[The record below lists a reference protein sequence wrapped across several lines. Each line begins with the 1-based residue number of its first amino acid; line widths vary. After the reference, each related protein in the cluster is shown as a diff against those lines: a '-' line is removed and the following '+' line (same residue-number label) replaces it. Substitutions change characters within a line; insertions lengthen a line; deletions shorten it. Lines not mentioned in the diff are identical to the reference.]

1 MSHRTS
7 LLILLKPT
15 PKNARSFSFPPLS
28 LCVKRE
34 VGGRGGEKR
43 SLRANR
49 KTNCFIAKKL
59 MDFFPFKF
67 FTSLS
72 HTRKS
77 IFSSKR
83 VEPTN
88 RLRKN
93 ALQKINLWLRTR
105 VGERKRASNRNR
117 RQKTELLF
125 FVRCN
130 VMSRSAVSQRLMII
144 F

>member
-34 VGGRGGEKR
+34 VRGRGEER
-43 SLRANR
+43 NLRANR

-59 MDFFPFKF
+59 MDFFPFEF

-77 IFSSKR
+77 IFSGKR

-93 ALQKINLWLRTR
+93 ALQKINR
-105 VGERKRASNRNR
+105 
-117 RQKTELLF
+117 
-125 FVRCN
+125 
-130 VMSRSAVSQRLMII
+130 
-144 F
+144 